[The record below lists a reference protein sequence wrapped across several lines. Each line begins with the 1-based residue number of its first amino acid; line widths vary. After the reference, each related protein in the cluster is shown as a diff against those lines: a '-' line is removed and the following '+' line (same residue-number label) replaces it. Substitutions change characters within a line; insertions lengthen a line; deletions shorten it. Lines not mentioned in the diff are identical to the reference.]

1 MESFQKLWSDQVWIL
16 GQNYLIGLLCF
27 PPQRHVRSLVAVF
40 WWFQHTFWISKLYS
54 VLDISHGFVSTVV
67 TEFEIVLLTRKYNIS
82 DWQAIPLDF
91 LLFADIRWRTQ
102 VLFLL
107 LLLAQTP
114 LSLEFSRQ
122 EYWSQL
128 PFPTWGALPD
138 PGIKPASLMSPALAS
153 LVTQT
158 VKNLPE
164 FDQSHQ
170 MLVDDIREFFFLI

>member
-102 VLFLL
+102 QVLFLL

-170 MLVDDIREFFFLI
+170 MLVDDIREFFFF